1 MMTSKE
7 GDSASWA
14 VPSLLILSSSGSAM
28 TALIKVLCNR
38 SRSSS
43 LLVLAGTVAS
53 AGICACAGGAPE
65 GVGWVGPRL
74 AFFLANARAPF
85 LLVVSSSWQLS
96 VECARANTPHRTATN
111 KLSAGGAIGFS
122 LMTVYCGIS
131 DRFHPVEGEHNEQ
144 YHRPAPCSACGRRLF
159 GQLSRLLPGT
169 SPHPGNSVWDPDL
182 LVLGIPSGAAGFA
195 LRLSLSIRAGSGYP
209 IVGCLIDA

>member
-7 GDSASWA
+7 GASASWA
-14 VPSLLILSSSGSAM
+14 VPCLLILSSSGSAM
-28 TALIKVLCNR
+28 TALIKVLCSR

-74 AFFLANARAPF
+74 AFFLANARAPY

-111 KLSAGGAIGFS
+111 KRAAGGAG
-122 LMTVYCGIS
+122 G
-131 DRFHPVEGEHNEQ
+131 G
-144 YHRPAPCSACGRRLF
+144 GR
-159 GQLSRLLPGT
+159 GAGGGGGGDGG
-169 SPHPGNSVWDPDL
+169 HPGE
-182 LVLGIPSGAAGFA
+182 
-195 LRLSLSIRAGSGYP
+195 
-209 IVGCLIDA
+209 